1 MFSSQTI
8 DSKWTQPDAFASR
21 HSIAV
26 ARHLRGQIEDAGGV
40 LPFDQYM
47 DIALYAPGLGYYA
60 TGTRKFG
67 QGGDFVT
74 APEIGPLFGRCL
86 AHEVGLVLETIDD
99 ACLLEFGAGSG
110 ALAQSLIEALSADGR
125 LPSRYCILEISPD
138 LRERQRQRLEP
149 LAEHHGL
156 KIEWL
161 EQLPDEPLQGVIL
174 ANEVVDAF
182 AVTRFCVIEGRPWRA
197 GISIDGDGFAWEWID
212 DLDPDSGAAK
222 IVQQYELVEGY
233 ISEVCP
239 RAEAWIHAL
248 GVSLQRG
255 LALVIDYGFPARE
268 YYLPERSQGT
278 LRCHYQH
285 RAHNDPLILPGIQ
298 DVTCHVN
305 FSALAEAGRTA
316 GFDVLGYTSQESYLL
331 ALGLLDLATPQP
343 DDDEKLML
351 ARAAE
356 VKQLILPSQMG
367 EAFKVM
373 AFGKNIEQ
381 VLAGFKLRD
390 RSSSL

>member
-1 MFSSQTI
+1 MCSSQNI
-8 DSKWTQPDAFASR
+8 DPEWTQPDAFASR
-21 HSIAV
+21 HSVAV
-26 ARHLRGQIEDAGGV
+26 ARHLRGKIEDAGGV

-47 DIALYAPGLGYYA
+47 DMALYAPGLGYYA

-182 AVTRFCVIEGRPWRA
+182 AVTRFCVIQGRPWRA

-233 ISEVCP
+233 ISEVSP
-239 RAEAWIHAL
+239 RAQAWIHAL

-343 DDDEKLML
+343 EDDENVML
-351 ARAAE
+351 SRAAE

-373 AFGKNIEQ
+373 ALGKNIEQ
-381 VLAGFKLRD
+381 ALAGFKLRD

>member
-1 MFSSQTI
+1 MCSSQTI
-8 DSKWTQPDAFASR
+8 DPDWVQPDTPASR

-26 ARHLRGQIEDAGGV
+26 AQHLRGQIEDAGGV

-74 APEIGPLFGRCL
+74 APEIGPLFGGCL

-161 EQLPDEPLQGVIL
+161 EQLPDGPLQGVIL

-182 AVTRFCVIEGRPWRA
+182 AVTRFRVIEGRPWRA

-373 AFGKNIEQ
+373 AFGRNIEQ
-381 VLAGFKLRD
+381 ALAGFKLRD

>member
-1 MFSSQTI
+1 MRSSQTI
-8 DSKWTQPDAFASR
+8 NPDWTQPDAFASR
-21 HSIAV
+21 HSVAV
-26 ARHLRGQIEDAGGV
+26 ARYLRRQIEDAGGV

-47 DIALYAPGLGYYA
+47 DMVLYAPGLGYYA

-74 APEIGPLFGRCL
+74 APEIGPLFGRSL
-86 AHEVGLVLETIDD
+86 AREVGLVLETIDD

-182 AVTRFCVIEGRPWRA
+182 AVTRFCVIQGRPWRA

-239 RAEAWIHAL
+239 RAQAWIHAL

-305 FSALAEAGRTA
+305 FSALAEAGQTA

-343 DDDEKLML
+343 EDDENVML
-351 ARAAE
+351 SRAAE

-373 AFGKNIEQ
+373 ALGKNIEQ
-381 VLAGFKLRD
+381 ALAGFKLRD

>member
-1 MFSSQTI
+1 MCSSQTI
-8 DSKWTQPDAFASR
+8 NPDWTQPDAFASR
-21 HSIAV
+21 HSAAV

-47 DIALYAPGLGYYA
+47 DMALYAPGLGYYA

-74 APEIGPLFGRCL
+74 APEIGPLFGRSL
-86 AHEVGLVLETIDD
+86 AREVGLVLETIDD

-182 AVTRFCVIEGRPWRA
+182 AVTRFCVIQGRPWRA

-212 DLDPDSGAAK
+212 DLDPYSGAAK

-239 RAEAWIHAL
+239 RAQAWIHAL

-373 AFGKNIEQ
+373 ALGKNIEQ
-381 VLAGFKLRD
+381 ALAGFKLRD

>member
-1 MFSSQTI
+1 MRSSQTI
-8 DSKWTQPDAFASR
+8 NPNWTQPDAFASR
-21 HSIAV
+21 HSVAV
-26 ARHLRGQIEDAGGV
+26 ARYLRRQIEDAGGV

-47 DIALYAPGLGYYA
+47 DMVLYAPGLGYYA

-182 AVTRFCVIEGRPWRA
+182 AVTRFCVIQGRPWRA

-239 RAEAWIHAL
+239 RAQAWIHAL

-343 DDDEKLML
+343 DDDANVML
-351 ARAAE
+351 SRAAE

-373 AFGKNIEQ
+373 ALGKNIEQ
-381 VLAGFKLRD
+381 ALAGFKLRD

>member
-1 MFSSQTI
+1 MCSSQTI
-8 DSKWTQPDAFASR
+8 NPNWTQPDALASR
-21 HSIAV
+21 HSVTV

-47 DIALYAPGLGYYA
+47 DMVLYAPGLGYYA

-74 APEIGPLFGRCL
+74 APEIGPLFGRSL
-86 AHEVGLVLETIDD
+86 AREVGLVLETIDD

-182 AVTRFCVIEGRPWRA
+182 AVTRFCVIQGRPWRA

-239 RAEAWIHAL
+239 RAQAWIHAL

-343 DDDEKLML
+343 DDDANVML
-351 ARAAE
+351 SRAAE

-373 AFGKNIEQ
+373 ALGKNIEQ
-381 VLAGFKLRD
+381 ALAGFKLRD

>member
-26 ARHLRGQIEDAGGV
+26 ARYLRGQIEDAGGV

-47 DIALYAPGLGYYA
+47 DMALYAPGLGYYA

-86 AHEVGLVLETIDD
+86 AHEVGLVLSVIDD
-99 ACLLEFGAGSG
+99 ACLLELGAGSG
-110 ALAQSLIEALSADGR
+110 ALAQSLIEALSADDR

-343 DDDEKLML
+343 NDDEKLML

-373 AFGKNIEQ
+373 AFGRNIEQ
-381 VLAGFKLRD
+381 ALAGFKLRD

>member
-1 MFSSQTI
+1 MCSSQTI
-8 DSKWTQPDAFASR
+8 NPNWTQPDALASR
-21 HSIAV
+21 HSVAV

-47 DIALYAPGLGYYA
+47 DMALYAPGLGYYA

-74 APEIGPLFGRCL
+74 APEIGPLFGRSL
-86 AHEVGLVLETIDD
+86 AREVGLVLETIDD

-182 AVTRFCVIEGRPWRA
+182 AVTRFCVIQGRPWRA

-239 RAEAWIHAL
+239 RAQAWIHAL

-343 DDDEKLML
+343 EDDENVML
-351 ARAAE
+351 SRAAE

-373 AFGKNIEQ
+373 ALGKNIEQ
-381 VLAGFKLRD
+381 ALAGFKLRD

>member
-1 MFSSQTI
+1 MCSSQTI
-8 DSKWTQPDAFASR
+8 NPNWTQPDAFASR
-21 HSIAV
+21 HSVAV

-47 DIALYAPGLGYYA
+47 DMALYAPGLGYYA

-74 APEIGPLFGRCL
+74 APEIGPLFGRSL
-86 AHEVGLVLETIDD
+86 AREVGLVLETIDD

-182 AVTRFCVIEGRPWRA
+182 AVTRFCVIQGRPWRA

-248 GVSLQRG
+248 GVSLQWG

-343 DDDEKLML
+343 EDDEKLML

-373 AFGKNIEQ
+373 ALGKNIEQ
-381 VLAGFKLRD
+381 ALAGFKLRD

>member
-1 MFSSQTI
+1 MCSSQTI
-8 DSKWTQPDAFASR
+8 NPDWTQPAAFASR
-21 HSIAV
+21 HSVAV

-47 DIALYAPGLGYYA
+47 DMALYAPGLGYYA

-74 APEIGPLFGRCL
+74 APEIGPLFGRSL
-86 AHEVGLVLETIDD
+86 AREVGLVLETIDD

-182 AVTRFCVIEGRPWRA
+182 AVTRFCVIQGRPWRA

-239 RAEAWIHAL
+239 RAQAWIHAL

-343 DDDEKLML
+343 EDDENVML
-351 ARAAE
+351 SRAAE

-381 VLAGFKLRD
+381 ALAGFKLRD

>member
-1 MFSSQTI
+1 MRSSQTI
-8 DSKWTQPDAFASR
+8 NPNWTQPDAFASR
-21 HSIAV
+21 HSVAV

-47 DIALYAPGLGYYA
+47 DMALYAPGLGYYA

-74 APEIGPLFGRCL
+74 APEIGPLFGRSL
-86 AHEVGLVLETIDD
+86 AREVGLVLETIDD

-182 AVTRFCVIEGRPWRA
+182 AVTRFCVIQGRPWRA

-222 IVQQYELVEGY
+222 IVQQYELVEGF

-239 RAEAWIHAL
+239 RAQAWIHAL

-298 DVTCHVN
+298 DVTCQVN

-343 DDDEKLML
+343 EGDENVML
-351 ARAAE
+351 SRAAE

-373 AFGKNIEQ
+373 ALGKNIEQ
-381 VLAGFKLRD
+381 ALAGFKLRD

>member
-1 MFSSQTI
+1 MCSSQTI
-8 DSKWTQPDAFASR
+8 NPDWTQPDAFASR
-21 HSIAV
+21 HSVAV

-47 DIALYAPGLGYYA
+47 DMALYAPGLGYYA

-74 APEIGPLFGRCL
+74 APEIGPLFGRSL
-86 AHEVGLVLETIDD
+86 AREVGLVLETIDD

-182 AVTRFCVIEGRPWRA
+182 AVTRFCVIQGRPWRA

-239 RAEAWIHAL
+239 RAQAWIHAL

-343 DDDEKLML
+343 EDDEKLML

-373 AFGKNIEQ
+373 ALGKNIEQ
-381 VLAGFKLRD
+381 ALAGFKLRD

>member
-1 MFSSQTI
+1 MCSSQTI
-8 DSKWTQPDAFASR
+8 NPDWTQPDALASR
-21 HSIAV
+21 HSAAV

-47 DIALYAPGLGYYA
+47 DMVLYAPGLGYYA

-74 APEIGPLFGRCL
+74 APEIGPLFGRSL
-86 AHEVGLVLETIDD
+86 AREVGLVLETIDD

-182 AVTRFCVIEGRPWRA
+182 AVTRFCVIQGRPWRA

-212 DLDPDSGAAK
+212 DLDPYSGAAK

-239 RAEAWIHAL
+239 RAQAWIHAL

-373 AFGKNIEQ
+373 ALGKNIEQ
-381 VLAGFKLRD
+381 ALAGFKLRD

>member
-47 DIALYAPGLGYYA
+47 DMALYAPGLGYYA

-86 AHEVGLVLETIDD
+86 AHEVGLVLSVIDD

-110 ALAQSLIEALSADGR
+110 ALAQSLIEALSADDR

-222 IVQQYELVEGY
+222 VVQQYELVEGY

-239 RAEAWIHAL
+239 RAQAWIHAL

-331 ALGLLDLATPQP
+331 SLGLLDLATPQP

-373 AFGKNIEQ
+373 AFGRNIEQ
-381 VLAGFKLRD
+381 ALAGFKLRD

>member
-1 MFSSQTI
+1 MCSSQTI
-8 DSKWTQPDAFASR
+8 NPDWTQPDAFASR
-21 HSIAV
+21 HSVAV

-47 DIALYAPGLGYYA
+47 DMALYAPGLGYYA

-74 APEIGPLFGRCL
+74 APEIGPLFGRSL
-86 AHEVGLVLETIDD
+86 AREVGLVLETIDD

-182 AVTRFCVIEGRPWRA
+182 AVTRFCVIQGRPWRA

-239 RAEAWIHAL
+239 RAQAWIHAL

-343 DDDEKLML
+343 EDDENVML
-351 ARAAE
+351 SRAAE

-373 AFGKNIEQ
+373 ALGKNIEQ
-381 VLAGFKLRD
+381 ALAGFKLRD

>member
-1 MFSSQTI
+1 MRSSQTI
-8 DSKWTQPDAFASR
+8 NPNWTQPDAFASR
-21 HSIAV
+21 HSVAV

-47 DIALYAPGLGYYA
+47 DMALYAPGLGYYA

-74 APEIGPLFGRCL
+74 APEIGPLFGRSL
-86 AHEVGLVLETIDD
+86 AREVGLVLETIDD

-182 AVTRFCVIEGRPWRA
+182 AVTRFCVIQGRPWRA

-222 IVQQYELVEGY
+222 IVQQYELVEGF

-239 RAEAWIHAL
+239 RAQAWIHAL

-298 DVTCHVN
+298 DVTCQVN

-343 DDDEKLML
+343 EDDENVML
-351 ARAAE
+351 SRAAE

-373 AFGKNIEQ
+373 ALGKKIEQ
-381 VLAGFKLRD
+381 ALAGFKLRD

>member
-1 MFSSQTI
+1 MCSSQTI
-8 DSKWTQPDAFASR
+8 NPDWTRPDAFASR
-21 HSIAV
+21 HSVAV

-47 DIALYAPGLGYYA
+47 DMALYAPGLGYYA

-67 QGGDFVT
+67 QEGDFVT

-182 AVTRFCVIEGRPWRA
+182 AVTRFCVIQGRPWRA

-239 RAEAWIHAL
+239 RAQAWIHAL

-343 DDDEKLML
+343 DDDENVML
-351 ARAAE
+351 SRAAE

-373 AFGKNIEQ
+373 ALGKNIEQ
-381 VLAGFKLRD
+381 ALAGFKLRD

>member
-1 MFSSQTI
+1 MRSSQTI
-8 DSKWTQPDAFASR
+8 NPDWTQPDAFASR
-21 HSIAV
+21 HSVAV
-26 ARHLRGQIEDAGGV
+26 ARYLRRQIEDAGGV

-47 DIALYAPGLGYYA
+47 DMVLYAPGLGYYA

-74 APEIGPLFGRCL
+74 APEIGPLFGRSL
-86 AHEVGLVLETIDD
+86 AREVGLVLETIDD

-182 AVTRFCVIEGRPWRA
+182 AVTRFCVIQGRPWRA

-222 IVQQYELVEGY
+222 IVQQYELVEGF

-239 RAEAWIHAL
+239 RAQAWIHAL

-343 DDDEKLML
+343 EDDENVML
-351 ARAAE
+351 SRAAE

-373 AFGKNIEQ
+373 ALGKNIEQ
-381 VLAGFKLRD
+381 ALAGFKLRD

>member
-1 MFSSQTI
+1 MCSSQTI
-8 DSKWTQPDAFASR
+8 NPDWTQPAAFASR
-21 HSIAV
+21 HSVAV

-47 DIALYAPGLGYYA
+47 DMALYAPGLGYYA

-74 APEIGPLFGRCL
+74 APEIGPLFGRSL
-86 AHEVGLVLETIDD
+86 AREVGLVLETIDD

-182 AVTRFCVIEGRPWRA
+182 AVTRFCVIQGRPWRA

-222 IVQQYELVEGY
+222 IVQQYELVEGF

-239 RAEAWIHAL
+239 RAQAWIHAL

-343 DDDEKLML
+343 EDDENVML
-351 ARAAE
+351 SRAAE

-373 AFGKNIEQ
+373 ALGKNIEQ
-381 VLAGFKLRD
+381 ALAGFKLRD